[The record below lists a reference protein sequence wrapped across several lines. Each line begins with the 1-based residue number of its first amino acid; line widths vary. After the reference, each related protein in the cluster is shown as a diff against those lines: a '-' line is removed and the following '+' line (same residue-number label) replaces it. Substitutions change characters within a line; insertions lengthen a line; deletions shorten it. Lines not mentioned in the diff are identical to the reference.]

1 MIRKIVITIGL
12 VLTIGF
18 AATAQ
23 QVALKHNL
31 AYDAILTPNL
41 SLEFA
46 MGKKLTLDTQV
57 GWNAFI
63 FNLDVAE
70 SNYSE
75 TKWAHWRRSLS
86 FATGSAMSS
95 MVGSSV
101 CTDM

>member
-1 MIRKIVITIGL
+1 MIRKIVITIGFI
-12 VLTIGF
+12 LTIGF

-57 GWNAFI
+57 GWNSFI
-63 FNLDVAE
+63 FNLDVDCLLYT
-70 SNYSE
+70 S
-75 TKWAHWRRSLS
+75 RC
-86 FATGSAMSS
+86 
-95 MVGSSV
+95 V
-101 CTDM
+101 